1 MDTWKDFSMEKRIDR
16 IFDENEHIDKKLLV
30 QQRMAKIQQSTQKT
44 QQTTTIKMVMTR
56 FARGKMMIVYYVTS
70 LEIKF
75 KQLQLCNH

>member
-1 MDTWKDFSMEKRIDR
+1 MDTWEDFSIEKRIDR
-16 IFDENEHIDKKLLV
+16 IFDENEHIEKLLV
-30 QQRMAKIQQSTQKT
+30 QQRMEMVQQSTQKT